1 MVNDK
6 YLLILVQNGSEWS
19 IIVLSRSNIG
29 VRPFYFLH
37 TVDMRGRFFSSDR
50 PWGERSAPGAEVS
63 KGTSPRAVDADMLD
77 IDSL

>member
-29 VRPFYFLH
+29 VRPFFFLH
-37 TVDMRGRFFSSDR
+37 TVDMRGRFFHLTVRGGSEALR
-50 PWGERSAPGAEVS
+50 VRKFQKAHPHGR
-63 KGTSPRAVDADMLD
+63 
-77 IDSL
+77 

>member
-29 VRPFYFLH
+29 VRPFFPTYS
-37 TVDMRGRFFSSDR
+37 RYERSFFSSDR